1 MGAKIKLCELAK
13 IGDGGSEGFVVDTAK
28 GRCGIIVI
36 RHGGSVF
43 GYVNSC
49 PHVGTPLEVK
59 PGRFLDQKGEYVLC
73 STHGA
78 LFQIEDGLCI
88 AGPCVNKSLSPVNLE
103 LLNGVL
109 YVDAQSLPTLWPPRA
124 LANRPNS

>member
-1 MGAKIKLCELAK
+1 MGTKTKLCDLDKIKE
-13 IGDGGSEGFVVDTAK
+13 GGSGGFVIETAK

-43 GYVNSC
+43 GYINSC
-49 PHVGTPLEVK
+49 PHVGTPLEIQ
-59 PGRFLDQKGEYVLC
+59 PGRFLDKRGEHILC

-88 AGPCVNKSLSPVNLE
+88 AGPCVNDRLSPVDLE
-103 LLNGVL
+103 LRCGGL
-109 YVDAQSLPTLWPPRA
+109 YVDVQSLPTLWPPRVA
-124 LANRPNS
+124 EILPNS